1 MFPVPEILSKFT
13 KSKSN
18 CEDSTQKIPQRSE
31 KTLLSKLRKK
41 EKNRSEK
48 NKNIGG
54 GGELN
59 QGYGAT
65 IVSVLNGIGNAKQQK
80 QQNLAIVGSKDF
92 F

>member
-1 MFPVPEILSKFT
+1 M
-13 KSKSN
+13 
-18 CEDSTQKIPQRSE
+18 
-31 KTLLSKLRKK
+31 
-41 EKNRSEK
+41 
-48 NKNIGG
+48 G

>member
-1 MFPVPEILSKFT
+1 MRIL
-13 KSKSN
+13 
-18 CEDSTQKIPQRSE
+18 
-31 KTLLSKLRKK
+31 LRKSRNEARRPFFRSF
-41 EKNRSEK
+41 EKKKKIEVKK

>member
-1 MFPVPEILSKFT
+1 MRIL
-13 KSKSN
+13 
-18 CEDSTQKIPQRSE
+18 
-31 KTLLSKLRKK
+31 LRKSRTEARRPFFRSF
-41 EKNRSEK
+41 EKKKKIEVKK